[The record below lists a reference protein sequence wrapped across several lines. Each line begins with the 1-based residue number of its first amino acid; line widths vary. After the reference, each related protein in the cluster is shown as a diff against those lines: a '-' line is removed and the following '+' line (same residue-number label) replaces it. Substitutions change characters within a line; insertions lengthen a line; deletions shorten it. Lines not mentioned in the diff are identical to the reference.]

1 MQLCVELPGDW
12 LQCLQRNGKPSRRGI
27 CQHRRTKALQSRERD
42 SFVGPQEAV
51 AIERRALWRG
61 IEFGTQGLDMGP
73 KG

>member
-12 LQCLQRNGKPSRRGI
+12 LQCYKGNGNHPGEAYVSTE
-27 CQHRRTKALQSRERD
+27 RTKALWSRERD

-51 AIERRALWRG
+51 AIERRGFVAWT
-61 IEFGTQGLDMGP
+61 EFGTQGLDMGP

>member
-12 LQCLQRNGKPSRRGI
+12 LQCYQRNGNHPGEAYVSTE
-27 CQHRRTKALQSRERD
+27 RTKALQSRERD

-61 IEFGTQGLDMGP
+61 
-73 KG
+73 